1 MFILSLVHLLF
12 FAPPLLYIGL
22 MRVATPLWAF
32 KALLVAGLLIM
43 LYHVSRLIQTGSYI
57 NIIHVV
63 IIAPLL
69 ITIGWKGR
77 NTPRAFYEIL
87 LMVVFAMIGWH
98 TLNLVRLMEL
108 HSETAIHLSEL

>member
-1 MFILSLVHLLF
+1 
-12 FAPPLLYIGL
+12 